1 MKYLFECILFIFF
14 FVCIGIL
21 LKMNQHET
29 FESPPLTMMQPSI
42 NPFLE
47 IPEEMI
53 VWKPHAI
60 DIYHQP
66 TYSAYFF
73 DNHYMYP
80 VY

>member
-1 MKYLFECILFIFF
+1 MKYLFEWSLFALLCILFLIWIK
-14 FVCIGIL
+14 VNE
-21 LKMNQHET
+21 KES
-29 FESPPLTMMQPSI
+29 FEMVSLPKSV
-42 NPFLE
+42 NPF
-47 IPEEMI
+47 ITVPEEMI